1 MKILHITTRT
11 AWIEATRA
19 GQYVAPSLATEGFIH
34 CSTARQ
40 ALPVAR
46 KFYKGQPYLV
56 WLEIDPARL
65 TSELKWEPPSDGT
78 PPPGVRQGEAFPH
91 IYGPINL
98 GAVVQVVDF
107 ETDAG
112 GDFVLPASLQNG
124 QSGESA

>member
-1 MKILHITTRT
+1 MRLLHITTRK

-46 KFYKGQPYLV
+46 KFYKGQRELV
-56 WLEIDPARL
+56 WLEVDPARL
-65 TSELKWEPPSDGT
+65 TSVLKWEPPSDGV

-91 IYGPINL
+91 VYGPINL
-98 GAVVQVVDF
+98 EAVLQVVDF
-107 ETDAG
+107 ETDAS
-112 GDFVLPASLQNG
+112 GDFSLPTSLKNDHP
-124 QSGESA
+124 EELA